1 VNTYISVPKSQIH
14 FYLETPLYIKN
25 DRGKFVLYKAQNTK
39 IDINRFSKDAHPH
52 LYVPEEIKEIAFKE
66 LQSQLKNKL
75 KKRVNSG
82 DLKSIKSALSE
93 IVQEAIQEPLE
104 DNLQTLP
111 ETLDI
116 IYQEYS
122 NTTNLLK
129 DIAGLQFGGTTLAEH
144 SANVMLLVLN
154 FCIFKNLPD
163 EDTKKFSLGA
173 LLHDIGL
180 TRIPKQITEANR
192 KLNDSEFTT
201 YKTHTTLGN
210 DIIKENKHIS
220 SLIAVGVLEH
230 HERLNGTGYP
240 RGISNIS
247 FEGRL
252 IGIID
257 CFDNLTNN
265 EKLHRKKKDPFSAM
279 KIIQDEI
286 LKEGLFD
293 KYIFKDLCLSL
304 LGKSKYS

>member
-1 VNTYISVPKSQIH
+1 
-14 FYLETPLYIKN
+14 
-25 DRGKFVLYKAQNTK
+25 
-39 IDINRFSKDAHPH
+39 
-52 LYVPEEIKEIAFKE
+52 
-66 LQSQLKNKL
+66 
-75 KKRVNSG
+75 
-82 DLKSIKSALSE
+82 
-93 IVQEAIQEPLE
+93 
-104 DNLQTLP
+104 
-111 ETLDI
+111 
-116 IYQEYS
+116 
-122 NTTNLLK
+122 
-129 DIAGLQFGGTTLAEH
+129 
-144 SANVMLLVLN
+144 MLLVLN

-173 LLHDIGL
+173 LLHDVGL
-180 TRIPKQITEANR
+180 ARIPMQITEANH
-192 KLNDSEFTT
+192 KLSDSEFST
-201 YKTHTTLGN
+201 YKTHTILGS
-210 DIIKENKHIS
+210 DIIKENKHIN

-279 KIIQDEI
+279 KTIQDEI
-286 LKEGLFD
+286 LTEGLFD